1 MRRRW
6 ALAFKDRRFAGV
18 HTAPPVDEWPKF
30 ENVEIIE
37 HGRAIGVLL
46 REWDGTIS
54 AIRIPIEQ
62 LAD

>member
-1 MRRRW
+1 MTSSCSPRSRVNPE
-6 ALAFKDRRFAGV
+6 G
-18 HTAPPVDEWPKF
+18 PK
-30 ENVEIIE
+30 VEEVKIIE
-37 HGRAIGVLL
+37 QGRAIGVLL